1 MIEHATS
8 PDAIAHLAPAG
19 VPTAAGV
26 LARAM
31 TEDPGWIHLFPDPA
45 TRRRRLT
52 RVFEL
57 AVGRLYL
64 DLGESFAVD
73 GAAAAI
79 WAPPGTHAVPWSA
92 ALGLIPRLGWLI
104 GRRTPAAL
112 RMYRE
117 MARRAPREPHHYLA
131 ALGVDPAHQG
141 RGLGA
146 AIIQPVLDRCDQTRT
161 LAWLESTNPRN
172 HAFYR
177 RVGFVSADELAI
189 PGGPTV
195 TWYARAA
202 R

>member
-1 MIEHATS
+1 MIEG
-8 PDAIAHLAPAG
+8 LARAG
-19 VPTAAGV
+19 VATAAGV
-26 LARAM
+26 LARSM
-31 TEDPGWIHLFPDPA
+31 TDDPGWIHLLPDPGSR
-45 TRRRRLT
+45 TRRMT

-57 AVGRLYL
+57 AVAHLYL
-64 DLGESFAVD
+64 DLGECFAVD

-79 WAPPGTHAVPWSA
+79 WAPPGAHAVPWST
-92 ALGLIPRLGWLI
+92 ALGLLPRLGWLI

-146 AIIQPVLDRCDQTRT
+146 AIVQPVLDRCDQTRT

-172 HAFYR
+172 HSFYR
-177 RVGFVSADELAI
+177 RVGFVVADELAI
-189 PGGPTV
+189 PRGPTL
-195 TWYARAA
+195 TWYARTA